1 VFRNKFTVV
10 KDGITITLVQ
20 FSSKQVYDNQ
30 KKLIRECEDGK
41 SENSCEDSSER
52 RPLDSRARA
61 KKLKEALDEIVQ
73 NI

>member
-1 VFRNKFTVV
+1 
-10 KDGITITLVQ
+10 
-20 FSSKQVYDNQ
+20 VYDNQ